1 MIRVM
6 LDTNVLIP
14 GMVFAGSQRKL
25 LHTIHLNKASLIV
38 DEFLLKESK
47 AVLSQK
53 FPGHEKLLNNFLLLL
68 QVEHLPLPSKQSVKE
83 ARAIIRDPKDAVI
96 LASAISAK
104 PDVFVSGNLDFHT
117 SDVKSVVNVLHP
129 KEAIALINY
138 QK

>member
-14 GMVFAGSQRKL
+14 GMVFAGNQRKL
-25 LHTIHLNKASLIV
+25 LNTVYLNKAILIFN
-38 DEFLLKESK
+38 DFLFKETK
-47 AVLSQK
+47 TVLNHK
-53 FPGHEKLLNNFLLLL
+53 FPGHEKLLDNLLKLL
-68 QVEHLPLPSKQSVKE
+68 RVEHSSFPSKESIEE
-83 ARAIIRDPKDAVI
+83 AKAIIRDPKDTVV

-104 PDVFVSGNLDFHT
+104 PDVFVSGNLDFHI
-117 SDVKSVVNVLHP
+117 SDVKSVINVLHP